1 MYCYTKWINTSTLPL
16 YRPDRG
22 QGRYVGSAMPCSKTN
37 WNRSPLI
44 DRTPRKRCCS
54 IRRYRTII
62 HGRPKGFAGKL
73 YICYFCIVRL
83 IQRQKKP
90 STRNLQV
97 DSTTHC
103 KQRGIWCAVT
113 MIWRLQGYAMS
124 LRGSQTTTVTT
135 IQTVQGDA
143 MSLHGSQTTTHCVE
157 DNHPRLA
164 EVKLWPFYNTP
175 LGPTVRHTWL
185 PTHLCVGAHFFNLW
199 KAHI

>member
-1 MYCYTKWINTSTLPL
+1 MCFATQRQPGKIASGYLSAEVRWKK
-16 YRPDRG
+16 
-22 QGRYVGSAMPCSKTN
+22 YV
-37 WNRSPLI
+37 
-44 DRTPRKRCCS
+44 RTPLVHRNSKKRCCS

-62 HGRPKGFAGKL
+62 HGRPRGFAGKS
-73 YICYFCIVRL
+73 YICCVIFTVLCSYFSG
-83 IQRQKKP
+83 KKSRIP
-90 STRNLQV
+90 EICREV
-97 DSTTHC
+97 DSTSHC

-113 MIWRLQGYAMS
+113 MIRRLQGYAMS

-157 DNHPRLA
+157 DNHPRFA

-185 PTHLCVGAHFFNLW
+185 PTHLCMGAHFFNLW